1 MSVKPLFNEREL
13 LLKIADGD
21 QRAFGMLF
29 EEHQQL
35 IFNIALKLTRSRS
48 RSKEVVQDVF
58 LKIWNKRTELLEIDN
73 FGAFINRVARNK
85 SIDALR
91 VIAREALRTVELQEA
106 HLETG
111 DTQTEKTLEFQET
124 TALIKEALASLT
136 PQQRRAY
143 QLCHE
148 MGLKYEEAATE
159 MGISPGTV
167 QTHMKLALRNIRKYL
182 NHLEA
187 VLLLLY
193 ITHK

>member
-21 QRAFGMLF
+21 QRAFGILF

-58 LKIWNKRTELLEIDN
+58 LKIWNKRTELLDIDN
-73 FGAFINRVARNK
+73 FGAYINRVARNK